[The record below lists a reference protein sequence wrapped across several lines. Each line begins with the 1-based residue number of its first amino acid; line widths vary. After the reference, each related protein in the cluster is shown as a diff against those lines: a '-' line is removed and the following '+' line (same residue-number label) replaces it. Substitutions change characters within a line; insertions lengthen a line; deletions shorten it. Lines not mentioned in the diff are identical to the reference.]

1 MIRFIEQKDKEK
13 VLALMREFYAS
24 DAASTNG
31 SEQIFENDID
41 TCLSNGPYL
50 DGFVVD
56 IGEIV
61 GYMMIAKSFSTE
73 FGKPCVWIEDIF
85 IKEKYRSQKI
95 GSKLM
100 EFVQERYSD
109 CIIRLEVE
117 KENKR
122 AIALYEKYGFTY
134 LPYSEMK
141 KE

>member
-24 DAASTNG
+24 DAVFTNG

-41 TCLSNGPYL
+41 TCLSNSPYL

-100 EFVQERYSD
+100 EFVQARYSD